1 MARTRRRYAL
11 VLAPLALVLWLSA
24 GLAGRAA
31 TRRPRA
37 PAPPRLAAP
46 PLRSLSLRPGPGAPG
61 PGVGEWEATPL
72 ERQKAHDRAFR
83 AGAWQAPGDAIVQA
97 LTGATVS
104 GDRSPA
110 KALKSQGLT
119 PGLHHALEAGAG
131 RRENWVAVTEPDG
144 NQYHLLKAPLNP
156 DGTLGAAT
164 AKASPGCA
172 NLFNLFT
179 NLDAAALSEFNEDG
193 SQAAAILFPAL
204 VCVDVD
210 PGAVSPVTLSTPSF
224 SGRHMTT
231 ECLSD
236 GPCNANRPLIA
247 GREGDFD
254 AAAWDFLQFSVHFKS
269 RGVLQTAGFLL
280 AAVLP
285 LLPPDVKGSFVVSL
299 ADMGPS
305 QAPGEKTQRL
315 FFENGTPFV
324 LHGQRGF
331 SQWTGAL
338 ADYNTLAGLS
348 DKGIFDALNAT
359 AVPWAEKRGQVLFRG
374 GAHGPHRPDPLYQ
387 DRLSPEQLFALVPGG
402 GEGLAAATREAMYEC
417 AMTSQRVELA
427 VWANSAANAL
437 RDKVDVQL
445 TGVGGDSRRG
455 LGKCQL
461 EAQDP
466 GLYGLPTGDEVEYI
480 PAAEWGRYKAVVVV
494 DGHGPAYSFRN
505 KLALDAVVLKLA
517 SPLVQEF
524 ERVILPGVHY
534 VPFTMQNVSAAVEFV
549 LAEENAAEMQAM
561 VRRAHAAM
569 AEELGLEKVAERMRD
584 DLVRLWRGAAPADG
598 AADGA
603 ERT

>member
-1 MARTRRRYAL
+1 MARTRRRFAL
-11 VLAPLALVLWLSA
+11 VLTPLALVLWWSA
-24 GLAGRAA
+24 RA
-31 TRRPRA
+31 RREAEERW
-37 PAPPRLAAP
+37 
-46 PLRSLSLRPGPGAPG
+46 LREVEADP
-61 PGVGEWEATPL
+61 EATPL

-110 KALKSQGLT
+110 KALKSQGLA

-179 NLDAAALSEFNEDG
+179 NLDAAALSEFDEDG

-210 PGAVSPVTLSTPSF
+210 PGAASPVTLSTPSF

-269 RGVLQTAGFLL
+269 RGVLQLAGFLL

-285 LLPPDVKGSFVVSL
+285 LLPPDAKGSFVVSL

-338 ADYNTLAGLS
+338 ADYNTLAGKS
-348 DKGIFDALNAT
+348 DKRIYDVLNAT

-374 GAHGPHRPDPLYQ
+374 GAHGPHLPDPLYQ
-387 DRLSPEQLFALVPGG
+387 DHLSPEQLFALVPGS
-402 GEGLAAATREAMYEC
+402 GEGLAAATREAMYVC

-427 VWANSAANAL
+427 VWANSAANPL
-437 RDKVDVQL
+437 RDKVDAKL
-445 TGVGGDSRRG
+445 TGLDVDGGSRRALLGRG
-455 LGKCQL
+455 LGKCQR

-494 DGHGPAYSFRN
+494 DGHGPAFSFRN
-505 KLALDAVVLKLA
+505 KLALDAVVLKMA

-549 LAEENAAEMQAM
+549 LADENAAEMQAM

-603 ERT
+603 

>member
-1 MARTRRRYAL
+1 ML

-31 TRRPRA
+31 TRLPRA
-37 PAPPRLAAP
+37 PAPRRLAP